1 MKSSS
6 CRSFEVYDF
15 NEEDDSAEVAAARYL
30 GNYKTPENP
39 NSETPAIM
47 KYELLSCAARG
58 DVVKAKE
65 IDNVQWVDVDAIDN
79 EDSGKCDISLTP
91 SVEGEESAGKQ
102 GTAQSDC
109 NSDEG
114 NAPSKADTH
123 RSFFSVL
130 QTDDSNDAAASPG
143 DCRLNSDL
151 PESPPSDEQLDVTS
165 EADESMKE
173 NTLSSPASDT
183 AEHGASLDGQVSDD
197 GFGNWDMDDINME
210 VVVYPDYFVYRDEY
224 CTEAVVA
231 FSSSCIKIKGSTGY
245 EKKGSFNF
253 QWGLDDIIDIKSQWC
268 GRVGVAM
275 IQLRVISK
283 DAVQVGSPCGTS
295 RIEELKFAV
304 VDSNWL
310 GRQEKITSLHGKY
323 KSVWNVML
331 DTDMDGDALGE
342 DNFIIPNSY
351 FPKFDDHFE
360 EVIYPKGDS
369 DAVSISK
376 RDIDL
381 LQPETFINDTIIDFY
396 IKYLKNKIQ
405 PEERH
410 RFHFFN
416 SFFFRK
422 LADLDKDPSSASE
435 GRAAF
440 QRVRKWTRKV
450 DLFEK
455 DYIFIPVNFNLH
467 WSLLVIC
474 HPGDAVNFKDDDV
487 LKSLRVP
494 CILHMDSIKGSH
506 TGLKNIV
513 QSYLWEEWKERHK
526 ETSEDISSKF
536 FNLRFVPLE
545 LPQQENSF
553 DCGLFLLHFAELFL
567 EDAPVDFNPFR
578 ITKFCNFLNVNWF
591 PPAEA
596 SLKRALIQRL
606 IFELVDHCSQESSP
620 AACSGEQQSPKFL
633 GGSNVHETG
642 VEFVTEKY
650 SSVKACNGNLLSSH
664 VDQGIEITLLT
675 SSLSSQCVN
684 DSSLVLREFFES
696 GATAAGSF
704 LDGQYQS
711 FDQSSSFQRL
721 KSVMSPI
728 EEEETAEQ
736 FVYSPSCETGLQ
748 RLAGISH
755 EARAVQYS
763 SRDFR
768 ADASWNPGTSV
779 EQAGHEEVDSSPET
793 STGTSEDSLEVGVD
807 NGNTVRDNM
816 DPSQIEKTDEPGSP
830 SMENTECFT
839 QGLAC
844 ASGEFLEISAVESSQ
859 DTGKLDNCNEREAPL
874 PSYEEN
880 PLRLFHEKSDIE
892 GNRDITCKDVQL
904 IDHDLESDPDEQPA
918 SKRLRLTPP
927 PYEGERKLNRS
938 LSKDLHL

>member
-79 EDSGKCDISLTP
+79 DDSGKCDISLTP

-197 GFGNWDMDDINME
+197 GFGNWDMQDDINME

-304 VDSNWL
+304 VDSNWSV
-310 GRQEKITSLHGKY
+310 RQEKITSLHGKY

-331 DTDMDGDALGE
+331 E
-342 DNFIIPNSY
+342 
-351 FPKFDDHFE
+351 
-360 EVIYPKGDS
+360 
-369 DAVSISK
+369 
-376 RDIDL
+376 
-381 LQPETFINDTIIDFY
+381 
-396 IKYLKNKIQ
+396 
-405 PEERH
+405 
-410 RFHFFN
+410 
-416 SFFFRK
+416 
-422 LADLDKDPSSASE
+422 
-435 GRAAF
+435 
-440 QRVRKWTRKV
+440 
-450 DLFEK
+450 
-455 DYIFIPVNFNLH
+455 
-467 WSLLVIC
+467 
-474 HPGDAVNFKDDDV
+474 
-487 LKSLRVP
+487 
-494 CILHMDSIKGSH
+494 
-506 TGLKNIV
+506 
-513 QSYLWEEWKERHK
+513 
-526 ETSEDISSKF
+526 
-536 FNLRFVPLE
+536 
-545 LPQQENSF
+545 
-553 DCGLFLLHFAELFL
+553 
-567 EDAPVDFNPFR
+567 
-578 ITKFCNFLNVNWF
+578 
-591 PPAEA
+591 
-596 SLKRALIQRL
+596 
-606 IFELVDHCSQESSP
+606 
-620 AACSGEQQSPKFL
+620 
-633 GGSNVHETG
+633 
-642 VEFVTEKY
+642 
-650 SSVKACNGNLLSSH
+650 
-664 VDQGIEITLLT
+664 
-675 SSLSSQCVN
+675 
-684 DSSLVLREFFES
+684 
-696 GATAAGSF
+696 
-704 LDGQYQS
+704 
-711 FDQSSSFQRL
+711 
-721 KSVMSPI
+721 
-728 EEEETAEQ
+728 
-736 FVYSPSCETGLQ
+736 
-748 RLAGISH
+748 
-755 EARAVQYS
+755 
-763 SRDFR
+763 
-768 ADASWNPGTSV
+768 
-779 EQAGHEEVDSSPET
+779 
-793 STGTSEDSLEVGVD
+793 
-807 NGNTVRDNM
+807 
-816 DPSQIEKTDEPGSP
+816 
-830 SMENTECFT
+830 
-839 QGLAC
+839 
-844 ASGEFLEISAVESSQ
+844 
-859 DTGKLDNCNEREAPL
+859 
-874 PSYEEN
+874 
-880 PLRLFHEKSDIE
+880 
-892 GNRDITCKDVQL
+892 
-904 IDHDLESDPDEQPA
+904 
-918 SKRLRLTPP
+918 
-927 PYEGERKLNRS
+927 
-938 LSKDLHL
+938 